1 MELKSGRLVCLHDP
15 KSPVSEAYRTLRT
28 NIQFSEADR
37 PVKSIIVTSAGPG
50 EGKSVTIANTAVT
63 FAQAGGK
70 SLLIDADLRKP
81 MLHKLFGIENRRGLT
96 NVLAMHED
104 FKEYIHKSSVKSLD
118 ILTCGA
124 IPPNPSELLSTNS
137 MKEFLKQLKN
147 EYDHIFIDAPPV
159 AVVTDAAILASEVD
173 GVLLVAAAGQVER
186 DALQNARE
194 LLEKVRAHIL
204 GVVFNKVERKSGG
217 GYYYYYYYGKDS
229 SSEGKKKKK
238 KGSKT
243 D

>member
-1 MELKSGRLVCLHDP
+1 M
-15 KSPVSEAYRTLRT
+15 
-28 NIQFSEADR
+28 
-37 PVKSIIVTSAGPG
+37 
-50 EGKSVTIANTAVT
+50 
-63 FAQAGGK
+63 
-70 SLLIDADLRKP
+70 
-81 MLHKLFGIENRRGLT
+81 
-96 NVLAMHED
+96 
-104 FKEYIHKSSVKSLD
+104 
-118 ILTCGA
+118 
-124 IPPNPSELLSTNS
+124 
-137 MKEFLKQLKN
+137 
-147 EYDHIFIDAPPV
+147 
-159 AVVTDAAILASEVD
+159 D